1 MFDGGTP
8 RLTVPAPPDSFLQL
22 VQWQKL
28 RVSGGSS
35 TSKATAPQRQLPRMA
50 LTRPSLYIAA
60 TFLAAAAYEVAVALR
75 WIAMPL
81 EPGAD
86 PTGQGVVLV
95 AVLAAIAATL
105 VVAWFRPRD
114 GFFAIDPARGRGVA
128 RCPLLRLRC
137 VLPAVAPALLGL
149 RLGLA
154 VLGLRRRSRGRRRR
168 AGEPPD
174 ERSSG
179 GGRRC
184 LRPPPR
190 RHGGRPLAGSII
202 GPWPRTAS

>member
-1 MFDGGTP
+1 MWRPILASRGDSSSAVTRTLARSAFGQPPPKRFAPHIRQNVFALPSGSANLCSSSSPSRMRIDDGGTP

-95 AVLAAIAATL
+95 AVLAAIAAT
-105 VVAWFRPRD
+105 
-114 GFFAIDPARGRGVA
+114 
-128 RCPLLRLRC
+128 
-137 VLPAVAPALLGL
+137 
-149 RLGLA
+149 
-154 VLGLRRRSRGRRRR
+154 
-168 AGEPPD
+168 
-174 ERSSG
+174 
-179 GGRRC
+179 
-184 LRPPPR
+184 
-190 RHGGRPLAGSII
+190 
-202 GPWPRTAS
+202 

>member
-1 MFDGGTP
+1 
-8 RLTVPAPPDSFLQL
+8 
-22 VQWQKL
+22 
-28 RVSGGSS
+28 
-35 TSKATAPQRQLPRMA
+35 MA

-114 GFFAIDPARGRGVA
+114 GFFASIPLAAAAWLVAHYYAFDAYYLPSHRRFSDSGSVSPYWVYGVA
-128 RCPLLRLRC
+128 LAGG
-137 VLPAVAPALLGL
+137 AVALASRRTSVPA
-149 RLGLA
+149 A
-154 VLGLRRRSRGRRRR
+154 VYVVVCALTVVGMGV
-168 AGEPPD
+168 G
-174 ERSSG
+174 
-179 GGRRC
+179 
-184 LRPPPR
+184 
-190 RHGGRPLAGSII
+190 H
-202 GPWPRTAS
+202 